1 MEGLAV
7 RAGCSG
13 PNLSPAGSDSGT
25 RLCGRRISCRLST
38 GAAYGGVVG
47 FEIVSVV
54 ICVAQ
59 SFPAGAAFVQR
70 EARLGADK
78 GGGAVDAILAAL
90 SLLRPV
96 SNNADCGFEVQ
107 YSPLPRLRSAERH

>member
-1 MEGLAV
+1 MRIRIPGNCLTSYQM
-7 RAGCSG
+7 RAMAQIVYD
-13 PNLSPAGSDSGT
+13 NDYVDDELTKAGWPL
-25 RLCGRRISCRLST
+25 RW
-38 GAAYGGVVG
+38 
-47 FEIVSVV
+47 
-54 ICVAQ
+54 Q

-78 GGGAVDAILAAL
+78 GGGAVDAILATL